1 MDETTGEAPKE
12 PTTSPAGDQP
22 SGDSWDDLGR
32 QLREL
37 GAAISRAVQAAVDD
51 PENKR
56 RAAELRDD
64 VESMARTVAAA
75 FDEAADSPH
84 GQRVKEEV
92 GKAAETVA
100 AAGRKVADDVRP
112 HLIDAAR
119 IASEKLRE
127 AAAGMEK
134 RANAASKPEEKAP
147 PADGEGAA
155 PAPTEQ
161 KEDQQ

>member
-1 MDETTGEAPKE
+1 MDDTTGQAPQE
-12 PTTSPAGDQP
+12 PTAPPTGGQP
-22 SGDSWDDLGR
+22 SGDTWDDLGR

-37 GAAISRAVQAAVDD
+37 GTAISRAVQAAVDD

-75 FDEAADSPH
+75 FDEATDSPQ
-84 GQRVKEEV
+84 GQRMKEEV
-92 GKAAETVA
+92 GKAADNVA

-119 IASEKLRE
+119 MASEKLKE
-127 AAAGMEK
+127 AAANMER
-134 RANAASKPEEKAP
+134 RANAGSKSEGDAESAGGSGDG
-147 PADGEGAA
+147 PA
-155 PAPTEQ
+155 EQ
-161 KEDQQ
+161 KEDEL

>member
-1 MDETTGEAPKE
+1 MDETTGQAPQE
-12 PTTSPAGDQP
+12 PTTPP
-22 SGDSWDDLGR
+22 SGDTWDDLGR

-37 GAAISRAVQAAVDD
+37 GDAISRAVQAAVDD

-127 AAAGMEK
+127 AAAGMER
-134 RANAASKPEEKAP
+134 RANAASKSEEGAPSAQGDGKAP
-147 PADGEGAA
+147 AA
-155 PAPTEQ
+155 KEQ
-161 KEDQQ
+161 KEEQQ